1 MRRRGNLFR
10 GVLNENKE
18 IIARPIITV
27 IPSLFFLSSLPFLI
41 VAFSLG
47 RQSVENSWIR
57 YLLITSYFVT
67 FIPQMTTFFLYIYSS
82 SLYWEEWQATVISK
96 RITAFR
102 RRRSPKD
109 SATVSTVAE
118 QKIGHGWQDY
128 RSRRAQA
135 TTPTNE
141 NCQ

>member
-27 IPSLFFLSSLPFLI
+27 VPSVFFLFSLPFLI

-47 RQSVENSWIR
+47 CQSVENSWIR
-57 YLLITSYFVT
+57 YLLITFYFIT
-67 FIPQMTTFFLYIYSS
+67 FIPQTTTFFLYIYPSS
-82 SLYWEEWQATVISK
+82 FYWKEWQATVISK

-102 RRRSPKD
+102 QHRSPKD
-109 SATVSTVAE
+109 STTLSTVGE
-118 QKIGHGWQDY
+118 RKVGHDWQHH
-128 RSRRAQA
+128 RTRRAQ
-135 TTPTNE
+135 TTMPTNE

>member
-27 IPSLFFLSSLPFLI
+27 IPSVFFLFSLPFLI

-47 RQSVENSWIR
+47 CQSVENSWIR
-57 YLLITSYFVT
+57 YLLITFYFIT
-67 FIPQMTTFFLYIYSS
+67 FIPQMTTFFLYIYPSS
-82 SLYWEEWQATVISK
+82 FYWKEWQATIISK

-102 RRRSPKD
+102 QPRSPKNLTTLSPVD
-109 SATVSTVAE
+109 E
-118 QKIGHGWQDY
+118 QK
-128 RSRRAQA
+128 SRHAYQHHRAPQA
-135 TTPTNE
+135 QVTTPTSE
-141 NCQ
+141 NYH